1 MKRELIEN
9 LTVENDEYICHITK
23 KELSDTEAEI
33 KEIQR
38 FFDKI
43 KIVRKSDKKTLLSF
57 KGEGDSQAFVDIC
70 QKIMSISGQSYH
82 QPFQYAVPNND
93 APVVPF
99 SATNPE
105 MYIHQGQAPTQ
116 TIGSNGLPTPKKVNV
131 FEVKEEPNGVTAI
144 VQVNKAEQEAQEL
157 ARAQAAL
164 ERKGEASGED
174 LLKQMAKDFK
184 SLTEDQLPP
193 EKKKALEEKKKKF
206 PGFFNNAKK

>member
-82 QPFQYAVPNND
+82 QPQYAVPNND
-93 APVVPF
+93 APVIPF

-116 TIGSNGLPTPKKVNV
+116 TIGSNGLPVPKKVNV
-131 FEVKEEPNGVTAI
+131 FEVKEEPNGITAV